1 MTWEDDYYLILNH
14 TENMGGGGGG
24 GSGGNHGMDWHPIKG
39 GIVTL
44 LVASCEESRMTSSE
58 PGQATAQI

>member
-1 MTWEDDYYLILNH
+1 MGGWLLPYLESYWEY
-14 TENMGGGGGG
+14 GGGGG